1 MVHARRTR
9 DDRQFSAGSGH
20 LDRRNSLLPGVD
32 LYVVGYKWNGEKA
45 NEVGRWSMQMMGYP
59 LGLIYSTVGHYMCT

>member
-9 DDRQFSAGSGH
+9 DGRQLSTVSDH
-20 LDRRNSLLPGVD
+20 LDRRNTPLPSMD

-45 NEVGRWSMQMMGYP
+45 NEVGRWSMQMMGTP
-59 LGLIYSTVGHYMCT
+59 